1 MVTQASFD
9 VRADEVAVICR
20 EIGVKR
26 LELVGRAASGINFDP
41 KRTGIEFLVEFLPG
55 SEQPW
60 MGEFSELTEQLA
72 KLYDRSVEDVHLAE
86 ERIIKDP
93 GQPGNPE
100 YWRWIDSTRK
110 LVYDTAP

>member
-1 MVTQASFD
+1 MATQASFD

-26 LELVGRAASGINFDP
+26 LELVGRAAAGVNFDP

-60 MGEFSELTEQLA
+60 MGEFSELVERLA
-72 KLYDRSVEDVHLAE
+72 ELYSRSVEDVHLVD
-86 ERIIKDP
+86 ERVLKEP
-93 GQPGNPE
+93 EQPGNPE

-110 LVYDTAP
+110 LVYQA

>member
-1 MVTQASFD
+1 MVTQAPFD

-60 MGEFSELTEQLA
+60 MGEFSELIERLA
-72 KLYDRSVEDVHLAE
+72 KLYGRCTEDVHLVARE
-86 ERIIKDP
+86 ETWDD
-93 GQPGNPE
+93 E
-100 YWRWIDSTRK
+100 YRDWINASRK
-110 LVYDTAP
+110 LVYQA

>member
-1 MVTQASFD
+1 MVMQASFD

-60 MGEFSELTEQLA
+60 MGEFSELIERLA
-72 KLYDRSVEDVHLAE
+72 KLYGRCTEDVHLVARE
-86 ERIIKDP
+86 ETWDD
-93 GQPGNPE
+93 E
-100 YWRWIDSTRK
+100 YRDWINASRK
-110 LVYDTAP
+110 LVYQA

>member
-1 MVTQASFD
+1 MATQASFD

-60 MGEFSELTEQLA
+60 MGEFSELIERLA
-72 KLYDRSVEDVHLAE
+72 KLYGRCTEDVHLVARE
-86 ERIIKDP
+86 ETWDD
-93 GQPGNPE
+93 E
-100 YWRWIDSTRK
+100 YRDWINASRK
-110 LVYDTAP
+110 LVYQA